1 MGSAKR
7 ASNWS
12 AGIAL
17 ISQVA
22 CITTF
27 ILSATPRLAAP
38 AIHWLDMSAE
48 TAHATLP
55 TVSADRRG
63 AARHPAGPNLD
74 QAFEWSF
81 DPGLT
86 RPRRPKKQNRSPR
99 CEAGGSIARRSAL
112 SGGEGVPN
120 ESSRGQDRRRSGR
133 QSQRR
138 RGPSPATKRPQAA
151 AKKSP
156 ASPAKMSGV
165 PSENRTHLPS
175 LKGWCPNR

>member
-27 ILSATPRLAAP
+27 ILGATPRLAAP
-38 AIHWLDMSAE
+38 AIHWLDMSVE

-63 AARHPAGPNLD
+63 AARHSAGPNLD
-74 QAFEWSF
+74 QAFEWSR
-81 DPGLT
+81 DAVLT
-86 RPRRPKKQNRSPR
+86 RTEALDAPVSHHVDILDISSDGKPSPSTLSSDRHHYTKIQLNRSVLAP
-99 CEAGGSIARRSAL
+99 
-112 SGGEGVPN
+112 
-120 ESSRGQDRRRSGR
+120 
-133 QSQRR
+133 
-138 RGPSPATKRPQAA
+138 TAA
-151 AKKSP
+151 A
-156 ASPAKMSGV
+156 
-165 PSENRTHLPS
+165 L
-175 LKGWCPNR
+175 